1 MWGGRIKG
9 RIIIL
14 ATILILSVIAI
25 AAEQKKEVIKP
36 KDALQYVGQVKTVC
50 GKVASTFFAGR
61 SRGRPTFL
69 NLDKP
74 YPNQTFTV
82 VIWGRDRGKFEVPPE
97 VLFMGKEI
105 CVTGRITTYRGK
117 PQITVS
123 DPSQITLIEK

>member
-1 MWGGRIKG
+1 MWRGRIKG
-9 RIIIL
+9 PIIIL

-25 AAEQKKEVIKP
+25 AAEQKKEIIKP

-50 GKVASTFFAGR
+50 GKVASTFFASR

-82 VIWGRDRGKFEVPPE
+82 VIWGRDRGKFEIPPE

-105 CVTGRITTYRGK
+105 CITGRITTYRGK